1 MAKVSIGL
9 RGWRFDE
16 EAVFGPDG
24 EVRPLEEMDPDDR
37 DRLVRLVD
45 LVERPCSACYL
56 VHGERAPCEDAAV
69 VYGEPGSEVLLCD
82 AHEHDFVYWYREAGG
97 SDYRGEARL
106 RTAFHDW
113 FDDGGRAPD
122 GYVGVEHVETD
133 PEAVSDP
140 PEATD
145 LREQLVEGVELERIS
160 LRPEALADEDED
172 GDENDDGDTP
182 LTTAD
187 LARTDLDLDAEYPG
201 GR

>member
-24 EVRPLEEMDPDDR
+24 GFRPLDEMDADDR
-37 DRLVRLVD
+37 ERLVRLVD

-56 VHGERAPCEDAAV
+56 VHGELAPCEDATV

-82 AHEHDFVYWYREAGG
+82 DHEPDFVYWYREAGG
-97 SDYRGEARL
+97 SGYRGEASL
-106 RTAFHDW
+106 RTAFHEW
-113 FDDGGRAPD
+113 FDDGSRAPD

-133 PEAVSDP
+133 PEAVADP

-145 LREQLVEGVELERIS
+145 LREQLAEGVELERIS
-160 LRPEALADEDED
+160 LRPEALVDEDED
-172 GDENDDGDTP
+172 EDVEDDP

>member
-16 EAVFGPDG
+16 DAVFGPDG
-24 EVRPLEEMDPDDR
+24 GFRPLDEMDPDDR
-37 DRLVRLVD
+37 ERLVRLVD

-56 VHGERAPCEDAAV
+56 VHDELAPCEDATV

-97 SDYRGEARL
+97 SAHRGEASL
-106 RTAFHDW
+106 RAAFHDW
-113 FDDGGRAPD
+113 FDDGGHAPGD
-122 GYVGVEHVETD
+122 YVGVEHVETD
-133 PEAVSDP
+133 PDDLSDP
-140 PEATD
+140 PEAAE
-145 LREQLVEGVELERIS
+145 LREKLAEGIELERIS
-160 LRPEALADEDED
+160 LRPEALEEDDEDET
-172 GDENDDGDTP
+172 DEP

-201 GR
+201 ER